1 MTFQSD
7 LLALQHSD
15 TRLDQLRHRR
25 DHLPERADLQALE
38 SALADLG
45 ADLEKLTSRQT
56 DLARSQSRL
65 EDEVAMIEN
74 RRADVERKMSAGT
87 VPRELQALMEE
98 ADSLRRRQRSLED
111 ELLEIMELAEPVT
124 AQVAELQAQQGDLLS
139 RRAVAKERLDA
150 AETEVVAELTAA
162 EAQRAQD
169 AAAIAAPMMQ
179 EYERLRK
186 RYDGVAV
193 SELVGTTC
201 TGCHTTLAAM
211 EVERIRREPP
221 DALVYCEPC
230 GRIVVR
236 V

>member
-1 MTFQSD
+1 VSFQSD
-7 LLALQHSD
+7 LLALQHTD

-25 DHLPERADLQALE
+25 AHLPERADLQALD
-38 SALADLG
+38 STLADVG

-56 DLARSQSRL
+56 DLSRSQSRL
-65 EDEVAMIEN
+65 EDEVAMIEDK
-74 RRADVERKMSAGT
+74 RADVDRKMSAGT

-124 AQVAELQAQQGDLLS
+124 AQVAELEAQQSDLLS
-139 RRAVAKERLDA
+139 RRTIAKERLDA
-150 AETEVVAELTAA
+150 AEKDVVTELTAA

-169 AAAIAAPMMQ
+169 AAAIAAPMLQ

-221 DALVYCEPC
+221 DVLVYCEPC

-236 V
+236 L

>member
-1 MTFQSD
+1 MTVQSD

-25 DHLPERADLQALE
+25 THLPERADLQALDA
-38 SALADLG
+38 ALADLG

-56 DLARSQSRL
+56 DLSRSQSRL
-65 EDEVAMIEN
+65 EDEVSMIEGK
-74 RRADVERKMSAGT
+74 RSDVDRKMSSGA

-98 ADSLRRRQRSLED
+98 ADSLRRRQRTLED
-111 ELLEIMELAEPVT
+111 ELLEIMELAEPVA
-124 AQVAELQAQQGDLLS
+124 AQVTEREEQQRDLLA
-139 RRAVAKERLDA
+139 RRSVAKERLDA
-150 AETEVVAELTAA
+150 VESEVGTELTAA
-162 EAQRAQD
+162 EVQRARE
-169 AAAIAAPMMQ
+169 AGAIPPPMLQ

-186 RYDGVAV
+186 RLDGVAV

-221 DALVYCEPC
+221 DALVHCEPC

-236 V
+236 P